1 MREDSVQCCEP
12 EFWVFL
18 IICLLL
24 VSLAGITSGLALG
37 LLSFSKV
44 DLEVF
49 IKAGRP
55 QERKYAAK
63 IMPLIKNEHLLLCT
77 LLVGKSLAMEALPL
91 FLDSILPS
99 WAAIL
104 LSVTLVLAFAE
115 IIPQAVCS
123 RYGLCLGA
131 KMSYFVRLLLM
142 LFFPISYPI
151 SKLLDWLLGKGHS
164 ALYRRAEL
172 KTLVHMHANKAGK
185 GGDLSHHETTIIS
198 GALDL
203 TQKTAKDAMTPIAE
217 TFSLDINLKLDMYTM
232 GLVMS
237 KGHNRIPVYSGSRN
251 NIIGLI
257 LVKNLIFCRPED
269 ETPVKY
275 MTIRRIPRV
284 YENWPLY
291 DILNQFLKGHSHMA
305 VVVKCKKDDKNT
317 ENSAVG
323 KHTMLD
329 ININPKSNQ
338 MPAEKKGLYSSLN
351 QKERLSISTNSSP
364 LYFSDTDDRSSTLKN
379 VKEQGKDLNS
389 QNKKWVQGSEN
400 TLYENLDLPSNV
412 DEEVVGI
419 ITMEDVLEELL
430 QEDIRDETDEY
441 VDVHNKIRI
450 NLRSSRRSSSSSP
463 RRSSVSHHY
472 WRTPE
477 PSPLSSYTPI
487 LRSPISTYIQPPL
500 VRPILYASPGR
511 SILNSPADSAGVVRS
526 SPSSHRE
533 IGSYREKEN
542 MYIQVKSINAYKYHW
557 ISRMNYVFL
566 FLQ

>member
-18 IICLLL
+18 IVCLLL

-55 QERKYAAK
+55 QDRKYAAK
-63 IMPLIKNEHLLLCT
+63 IMPLVKNEHLLLCT

-115 IIPQAVCS
+115 
-123 RYGLCLGA
+123 
-131 KMSYFVRLLLM
+131 
-142 LFFPISYPI
+142 
-151 SKLLDWLLGKGHS
+151 LLDWLLGKGHS

-172 KTLVHMHANKAGK
+172 KTLVDMHANKAGK

-203 TQKTAKDAMTPIAE
+203 TQKTAKDAMTPIAQ

-284 YENWPLY
+284 YDNWPLY

-329 ININPKSNQ
+329 INMNPKSNQ

-450 NLRSSRRSSSSSP
+450 NLRSSRRSSSRSP

-526 SPSSHRE
+526 SPSSHRAHVMLE
-533 IGSYREKEN
+533 ETITFILDRRREDASL
-542 MYIQVKSINAYKYHW
+542 IV
-557 ISRMNYVFL
+557 L
-566 FLQ
+566 